1 MLHKILAVSALAL
14 AASLTSA
21 PSFANNK
28 VLVGAFDV
36 GPGGLP
42 QKFNPLIATAGF
54 TWFNKYFS
62 TLALYDEKFQKISG
76 DLAQSWQVSA
86 DGRTITFALRPDVKW
101 HDGKPFTSK
110 DVKFTLDLVKSPEFG
125 STFATRL
132 EGLASVTTPDART
145 VVLNLQTPN
154 SPILDALTS
163 LMIVP
168 EHLLG
173 SMKPQEMRNADWWK
187 TAPVGTGPFKWARYL
202 PDQYVE
208 LDAYQDF
215 HRKKP
220 KLDKLVNRYFKDGGA
235 AAIALRAGEIQFTY
249 LTLDQVPDGAARQ
262 SLRIVEGSSQVLNY
276 LGFNNTEPRFK
287 DVRVR
292 QAILMAI
299 DRAAIVKSLYAGRAQ
314 LANCVYSQQQLVPA
328 DLNPMGYDPV
338 KARQLLADA
347 GWERIKGEPIE
358 LLTYYGDQV
367 SKDVISAIQAQL
379 GAIGVDV
386 KPRFVDGPT
395 YGQIADSGK
404 FTLVLAGAGNGPEPD
419 SLSPLLDS
427 EYQPPRGVN
436 RMRVTLPDLD
446 KLFDQ
451 GRKESDPKKRETIYR
466 DICRLTNAQ
475 LPWAPLWVANR
486 FGGIG
491 QKVQGMI
498 WVPAPAG
505 GRYQDFAETWDIGQ

>member
-1 MLHKILAVSALAL
+1 MQYKFMAVTALAL
-14 AASLTSA
+14 VASLTA
-21 PSFANNK
+21 VPSFADGK

-42 QKFNPLIATAGF
+42 QKFNPLTATAGF
-54 TWFNKYFS
+54 TWFNKYFG

-76 DLAQSWQVSA
+76 DLAQGWQVSA
-86 DGRTITFALRPDVKW
+86 DGRTVTFSLRPDVKW

-110 DVKFTLDLVKSPEFG
+110 DVKFTLDLVKNPEFG
-125 STFATRL
+125 STFAARL
-132 EGLASVTTPDART
+132 EGLGAVTTPDART
-145 VVLNLQTPN
+145 VVLSLQVPN
-154 SPILDALTS
+154 SPILDTLTS

-173 SMKPQEMRNADWWK
+173 AMKPQELRNADWWK
-187 TAPVGTGPFKWARYL
+187 LAPVGTGPFKWLRYL

-208 LDAYQDF
+208 LDANKDF
-215 HRKKP
+215 YRKKP

-235 AAIALRAGEIQFTY
+235 ASIALRAGEIQFTY
-249 LTLDQVPDGAARQ
+249 LSQDQVPEGAARQ
-262 SLRIVEGSSQVLNY
+262 TMRIVEGSSQVLNY

-292 QAILMAI
+292 QAMLMAI
-299 DRAAIVKSLYAGRAQ
+299 DRAAIVKALYAGRAQ
-314 LANCVYSQQQLVPA
+314 VANCVYSQPQFVPT
-328 DLNPMGYDPV
+328 DIHPMAHDPV

-347 GWERIKGEPIE
+347 GWDRIKGEPIE

-367 SKDVISAIQAQL
+367 SKDVMSAIQAQL
-379 GAIGVDV
+379 GAVGVEV

-419 SLSPLLDS
+419 SISPLLDS
-427 EYQPPRGVN
+427 EYHPPRGVN
-436 RMRVTLPDLD
+436 RMRVSMPDID
-446 KLFDQ
+446 RLFDQ
-451 GRKESDPKKRETIYR
+451 GRKESDPKKREAIYR
-466 DICRLTNAQ
+466 DVCRLTNAQ
-475 LPWAPLWVANR
+475 LPWMPLWVANR

-491 QKVQGMI
+491 QKVQSMI